1 MSKTLRMI
9 FRNEANRSV
18 AISVPEPVEPVD
30 EAILG
35 ACMDKIVD
43 SNIFETTGGDITEK
57 VRAEIVERTVDT
69 VWEPAE

>member
-9 FRNEANRSV
+9 FQNEANRSV

-30 EAILG
+30 EAILS

-43 SNIFETTGGDITEK
+43 SNMFETTGGDITGK
-57 VRAEIVERTVDT
+57 VRAEVVERTVDT